1 MKGAKKMGEI
11 TIVGATETIEEIIK
25 EKSITK
31 VELAEKLNITKQNL
45 GNKLKRDNFS
55 ALELVEIA
63 DELGMSLMLIPK
75 GTKVKDGYIINYE
88 ENQKGKPK
96 RKSSDDI

>member
-1 MKGAKKMGEI
+1 MGDLI
-11 TIVGATETIEEIIK
+11 ILGATETIEEIIK
-25 EKSITK
+25 EKSISK

-63 DELGMSLMLIPK
+63 DELDMELMLIPK
-75 GTKVKDGYIINYE
+75 GTKVKNGYVINYDDD
-88 ENQKGKPK
+88 QKGKPK
-96 RKSSDDI
+96 RKSANTED

>member
-1 MKGAKKMGEI
+1 MGDLI
-11 TIVGATETIEEIIK
+11 ILGATETIEEIIK
-25 EKSITK
+25 EKSISK

-63 DELGMSLMLIPK
+63 DELDMELMLIPK
-75 GTKVKDGYIINYE
+75 GTKVKNGYVINYDDD
-88 ENQKGKPK
+88 QKGKPK
-96 RKSSDDI
+96 RKSTNTED

>member
-1 MKGAKKMGEI
+1 MEMR
-11 TIVGATETIEEIIK
+11 IVGATETIKEIIK
-25 EKSITK
+25 EKSISN

-55 ALELVEIA
+55 AIELCEIA

-75 GTKVKDGYIINYE
+75 EVKVKKGYIIDYADE
-88 ENQKGKPK
+88 LKRKPK
-96 RKSSDDI
+96 RKTEEERD